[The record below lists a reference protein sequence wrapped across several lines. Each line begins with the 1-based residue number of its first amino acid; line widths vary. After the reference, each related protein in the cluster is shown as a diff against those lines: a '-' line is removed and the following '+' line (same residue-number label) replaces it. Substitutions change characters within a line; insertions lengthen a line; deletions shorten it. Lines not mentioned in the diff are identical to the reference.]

1 MQKSAPPE
9 TPARLGA
16 APEATFSIVL
26 ALSFAHLLN
35 DMMQSLLPAIY
46 PIIKDTYGLDFGQIG
61 LITLA
66 FQLTASL
73 LPPLAG
79 LPPDRPPS
87 REDPDGRRRG
97 EHAVAADERRARRGD
112 PRPADVLQERLLG

>member
-1 MQKSAPPE
+1 MQKSVLRE
-9 TPARLGA
+9 KPARLGA

-46 PIIKDTYGLDFGQIG
+46 PIIKDAYGFDFAQIG

-66 FQLTASL
+66 SQLTASL
-73 LPPLAG
+73 LQPVVG
-79 LPPDRPPS
+79 MYHRPPS
-87 REDPDGRRRG
+87 
-97 EHAVAADERRARRGD
+97 AALLARRGMVLHAGRAD
-112 PRPADVLQERLLG
+112 RAGDTPAATRCC